1 MDLIQIY
8 LYGERFVYFN
18 RLFVSTDRLSE
29 PLNFT
34 KSETDRFE
42 NEDRIQRDK
51 GEQITLGNFVYC
63 VWIFLFFM

>member
-63 VWIFLFFM
+63 V